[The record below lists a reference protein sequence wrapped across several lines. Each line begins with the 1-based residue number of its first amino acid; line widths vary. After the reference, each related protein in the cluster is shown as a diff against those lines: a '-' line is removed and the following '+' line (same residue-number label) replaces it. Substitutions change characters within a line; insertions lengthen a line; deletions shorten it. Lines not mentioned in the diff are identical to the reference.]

1 MDSQLHDVR
10 RLLSEAAE
18 RAALLGEEPQDEPAG
33 VGYFAGDGSLGLDE
47 AIDAVAGYDG
57 DITLFVGAGVST
69 EAQLPSWAALV
80 KELLDGSAGE
90 MAQGDRTL
98 WTDAILAEGPLA
110 AAAIARAL
118 KPSDTEFRRALRDAL
133 YGGRHPRDIVPG
145 ALAQQI
151 AWLKKRLGSR
161 LRIATA
167 NYDGLLEAALKGA
180 GLDPVSYVRKWAEPE
195 GRAAVWHLHGRL
207 MRSDADTA
215 WLSEG
220 QLVLTEGDYARS
232 AHATW
237 PEDFVA
243 ESLRESLCVFVGLSM
258 TDPNFIRWLYRHKS
272 ESSPEHI
279 AIFVRQAAPSAK
291 EAIREKLEEAAEARW
306 RIAGVRPIWTNY
318 YGEVAQLVHEIGLRA
333 TEESSEDFMARASA
347 RLENA
352 RRSLMPTSKADF
364 QLAQASLSRLLQERV
379 GVVRRLADALG
390 VELDSEDLGL
400 GLWAMDHAKGIAEL
414 WGTSEQIWLDPLA
427 VEARPVHV
435 GSRWVGVAAI
445 THGVP
450 VEQDPAVYT
459 TRWRFIR
466 GIPLVVDPLG
476 RRSVVG
482 ALTLTSATPLE
493 ACPLSVAQA
502 PPGLLSAVDQVLAQG
517 TSDFFVE

>member
-1 MDSQLHDVR
+1 MGSQLREIR
-10 RLLSEAAE
+10 RLLNEAAE
-18 RAALLGEEPQDEPAG
+18 RAALLGEEPQEEPVG
-33 VGYFAGDGSLGLDE
+33 TGYFAGDGIQSLKAAIE
-47 AIDAVAGYDG
+47 AIAAHDG

-80 KELLDGSAGE
+80 KGLLDGSAGE
-90 MAQGDRTL
+90 LDQEDRSL
-98 WTDAILAEGPLA
+98 WIDAILAEGPLA

-118 KPSDTEFRRALRDAL
+118 RPSDAEFRRALREAL
-133 YGGRHPRDIVPG
+133 YGGSNPGDFVPG

-151 AWLKKRLGSR
+151 AWLKKRLGSQ

-167 NYDGLLEAALKGA
+167 NYDGLLEVALEKA
-180 GLDPVSYVRKWAEPE
+180 GLDPVSYVRRWAEPE

-207 MRSDADTA
+207 MRNDADTA
-215 WLSEG
+215 WLTEG

-243 ESLRESLCVFVGLSM
+243 ECLRTSLCVFVGLSM

-291 EAIREKLEEAAEARW
+291 GAVREKLEQSAEARW
-306 RIAGVRPIWTNY
+306 KIAGVRPIWTNY
-318 YGEVAQLVHEIGLRA
+318 YGEVAQLVHEVGLRA
-333 TEESSEDFMARASA
+333 TEDSPEGFMARASA

-352 RRSLMPTSKADF
+352 RRSLMPTGRSDF
-364 QLAQASLSRLLQERV
+364 QLAQASLSSLLQERLR
-379 GVVRRLADALG
+379 VVRRLAEALG
-390 VELDSEDLGL
+390 VRLDAEDLGL

-445 THGVP
+445 THGVS

-466 GIPLVVDPLG
+466 GIPLVVDAARGVLSQPRQGSARTTLG
-476 RRSVVG
+476 
-482 ALTLTSATPLE
+482 
-493 ACPLSVAQA
+493 C
-502 PPGLLSAVDQVLAQG
+502 
-517 TSDFFVE
+517 